1 MSGPVHPIG
10 DEFRSQPVLAVSVTP
25 TRFRI
30 ETISE
35 TGSTNA
41 DLVLRAS
48 RGEPD
53 GLVLR
58 TDYQTAGRGR
68 LNRKWDAPPCTNLLF
83 SVLHRSYLPVE
94 RLSLV
99 TSCLAMSLVDALE
112 PLLAPTTVAKVKWP
126 NDVLLVDQASGLV
139 IGKVAGVLAELVAE
153 TLADSPAVVAGMGV
167 NVAWPKPED
176 LAPTD
181 SISLISVGVEA
192 DPASLMEKVL
202 QVFDTYLSL
211 LASSDGPVSI
221 RDSHRERSATIGRE
235 VRIKRRGTELF
246 GTAVDLRVNGAL
258 VVTSIDGL
266 ITEVLA
272 GDVTHLRTV

>member
-1 MSGPVHPIG
+1 
-10 DEFRSQPVLAVSVTP
+10 
-25 TRFRI
+25 
-30 ETISE
+30 
-35 TGSTNA
+35 
-41 DLVLRAS
+41 
-48 RGEPD
+48 
-53 GLVLR
+53 
-58 TDYQTAGRGR
+58 
-68 LNRKWDAPPCTNLLF
+68 
-83 SVLHRSYLPVE
+83 
-94 RLSLV
+94 
-99 TSCLAMSLVDALE
+99 MSLVDALE

-176 LAPTD
+176 LAPAD